1 MFRELNEYFMIYT
14 MYVDWLNVELE
25 KLHRLRE
32 ECLLM
37 LVLNW
42 LTIELDYFIK
52 EHRVVERLQK
62 DTDLAHKTNGKEN
75 LRYYTQRDK

>member
-37 LVLNW
+37 LVLN
-42 LTIELDYFIK
+42 
-52 EHRVVERLQK
+52 
-62 DTDLAHKTNGKEN
+62 
-75 LRYYTQRDK
+75 